1 METSEAKTFLDDV
14 INGLSSAQKQL
25 SPKYFYDEFGAEIFE
40 RICTTPEYYPTR
52 TETMIL
58 KNNVTEIAQ
67 RIGPNATLIE
77 YGSGALEKV
86 KIILEALESPNAL
99 VPLDISKEQLMVA
112 AKKIRTEFPHL
123 NVFPI
128 SGDFTKPVKLPKEL
142 LNAEK
147 QVAFFPGST
156 IGNFE
161 KEEAIDF
168 LKSVRA
174 TVGENGLMLI
184 GVDLQKNRDTIL
196 KAYDDE
202 AGVTSEFN
210 KNILIR
216 INRELGGNF
225 NLNKFEHVVTYNEE
239 HHRVEMHLMSL
250 GVQTVCI
257 AGINFHFDLHETI
270 HTENCYKYTHQSFSY
285 LVEAAGFFPA
295 DSWTDSDDLFTVVL
309 LTSKFRQNFEE
320 NF

>member
-14 INGLSSAQKQL
+14 INGLSLAQKQL

-58 KNNVTEIAQ
+58 KNNVAEIAR

-86 KIILEALESPNAL
+86 KIILEAIESPNAL

-112 AKKIRTEFPHL
+112 AKKIRTEFPRL
-123 NVFPI
+123 NVLPI
-128 SGDFTKPVKLPKEL
+128 SGDFTKPVELPKKL
-142 LNAEK
+142 LNAERK
-147 QVAFFPGST
+147 VAFFPGST

-161 KEEAIDF
+161 KEGAINF

-196 KAYDDE
+196 KAYNDE

-216 INRELGGNF
+216 INRELNGNF
-225 NLNKFEHVVTYNEE
+225 NLNEFEHAVTYNEE

-250 GVQTVCI
+250 AVQTVRI
-257 AGINFHFDLHETI
+257 SGINFHFDLHETI
-270 HTENCYKYTHQSFSY
+270 HTENCYKYTHQSFSR
-285 LVEAAGFFPA
+285 LVEAAGFLSA
-295 DSWTDSDDLFTVVL
+295 DSWTDSEGLFTVVL
-309 LTSKFRQNFEE
+309 LTNKFRQKF
-320 NF
+320 

>member
-1 METSEAKTFLDDV
+1 METSAKTFLDDV
-14 INGLSSAQKQL
+14 INGLSLAQKQL

-58 KNNVTEIAQ
+58 KNNVAEIAQ

-86 KIILEALESPNAL
+86 KIILEALENPNAL

-123 NVFPI
+123 NVLPI
-128 SGDFTKPVKLPKEL
+128 SGDFTKPVKLPKKL

-147 QVAFFPGST
+147 KVAFFPGST

-161 KEEAIDF
+161 KEGAIDF

-196 KAYDDE
+196 KAYNDE

-210 KNILIR
+210 KNILTR
-216 INRELGGNF
+216 INRELSGNF
-225 NLNKFEHVVTYNEE
+225 NLNEFEHAVTYNEE

-250 GVQTVCI
+250 AVQTVRI
-257 AGINFHFDLHETI
+257 SGINFHFDLHETI
-270 HTENCYKYTHQSFSY
+270 HTENCYKYTHQSFSR
-285 LVEAAGFFPA
+285 LVEAAGFLSA
-295 DSWTDSDDLFTVVL
+295 DSWTDAEGLFTVVL
-309 LTSKFRQNFEE
+309 LINKFRQKF
-320 NF
+320 